1 MDTTIGAADS
11 SILITLAIPMFFLLV
26 FIELVYGLATG
37 KNNYRLND
45 AFTSMS
51 LGLISRFV
59 PLLGIGF
66 QGAAYAYVANYYNL
80 TLLSSSSIIVWI
92 FAFLLYD
99 LCYYW
104 MHRLHHEVK
113 VFWAT
118 HVVHHHGEEFNMS
131 TAMRQTSTGFL
142 WKWIFYL
149 PVFIVGIPPEVF
161 VSVAGVNLVYQFW
174 VHTEHIPKLGWYEKI
189 FVSPSNHRVHHA
201 QNKDYVDANYGGVF
215 ILWDRFFGTY
225 KAEKEELKPI
235 YGTSKPLKSWNP
247 FKANLDIFSEMLFDS
262 TKTKSFRDKIK
273 VWFSSPKWR
282 PADVE
287 KEYPVFKNDLD
298 NFEPYNPDTSSKV
311 KIYGWVQMIFL
322 LSASASITATL
333 QSQTYLETSIFAFT
347 LIISCTIALMAL
359 EKFDLKIL
367 PELIKSLTVLFVFSF
382 SSLIDPGLLV
392 TKLFIAQ
399 SLINI
404 CLVLSLYYLPSKLIS
419 SPFKSSSAT

>member
-149 PVFIVGIPPEVF
+149 PV
-161 VSVAGVNLVYQFW
+161 
-174 VHTEHIPKLGWYEKI
+174 
-189 FVSPSNHRVHHA
+189 
-201 QNKDYVDANYGGVF
+201 
-215 ILWDRFFGTY
+215 RF
-225 KAEKEELKPI
+225 
-235 YGTSKPLKSWNP
+235 
-247 FKANLDIFSEMLFDS
+247 
-262 TKTKSFRDKIK
+262 
-273 VWFSSPKWR
+273 
-282 PADVE
+282 
-287 KEYPVFKNDLD
+287 
-298 NFEPYNPDTSSKV
+298 
-311 KIYGWVQMIFL
+311 
-322 LSASASITATL
+322 
-333 QSQTYLETSIFAFT
+333 
-347 LIISCTIALMAL
+347 
-359 EKFDLKIL
+359 
-367 PELIKSLTVLFVFSF
+367 
-382 SSLIDPGLLV
+382 
-392 TKLFIAQ
+392 
-399 SLINI
+399 
-404 CLVLSLYYLPSKLIS
+404 
-419 SPFKSSSAT
+419 